1 MQHYFIEK
9 SHKASDYFEFEDIIA
24 DMKLKFRS
32 CDSIFSKDEI
42 DEGTRTLLNTV
53 FDKLDLSGNGL
64 DLGCG
69 YGVIGIS
76 LIKKLD
82 VNCDMIDVN
91 GTAVD
96 LALHNLMLNGVRT
109 GANVF
114 KSNGFENVDGN
125 YDFIVT
131 NPPIKTGK
139 ALLFSLMDGCY
150 QHLNVGGTLT
160 LVIRKS
166 HGEESLKKKLTE
178 LFGNCEILKRNKG
191 FYILHS
197 TRTA

>member
-9 SHKASDYFEFEDIIA
+9 EHSADDFFEFEDEIL

-42 DEGTRTLLNTV
+42 DEGTRTLLDTV
-53 FDKLDLSGNGL
+53 FSKLSLAGNGL

-76 LIKKLD
+76 VIKKLGL
-82 VNCDMIDVN
+82 NCDMVDVN

-96 LALHNLMLNGVRT
+96 LSKHNLLLNGIRT

-114 KSNGFENVDGN
+114 KSNGFENISSN
-125 YDFIVT
+125 YDFILT

-139 ALLFSLMDGCY
+139 ALLFNLMDGCFE
-150 QHLNVGGTLT
+150 HLNKGGTLT

-166 HGEESLKKKLTE
+166 HGEESLKTKLIG

-191 FYILHS
+191 YYILHCVKN
-197 TRTA
+197 

>member
-9 SHKASDYFEFEDIIA
+9 QHSASDYFEFEDSLD

-42 DEGTRTLLNTV
+42 DEGTRTLLDTIFN
-53 FDKLDLSGNGL
+53 KLELKGNGL

-76 LIKKLD
+76 IIKKLGL
-82 VNCDMIDVN
+82 NCDMIDVN
-91 GTAVD
+91 GTAVE
-96 LALHNLMLNGVRT
+96 LSLHNLLLNGVRT

-114 KSNGFENVDGN
+114 KSNGFENVKSN

-139 ALLFSLMDGCY
+139 ALLFELMEGCY
-150 QHLNVGGTLT
+150 SHLNKGGTLT
-160 LVIRKS
+160 LVIRKN

-197 TRTA
+197 TRTM

>member
-9 SHKASDYFEFEDIIA
+9 QHSAEDFFEFEDEIA
-24 DMKLKFRS
+24 DMKIKFRS
-32 CDSIFSKDEI
+32 CDSIFSKNSI
-42 DEGTRTLLNTV
+42 DEGTRTLLDTV
-53 FDKLDLSGNGL
+53 FSKLSLSGNGL

-76 LIKKLD
+76 VIKKLGL
-82 VNCDMIDVN
+82 NCDMVDVN

-96 LALHNLMLNGVRT
+96 LSKHNLLLNGIRA

-114 KSNGFENVDGN
+114 KSNGFENVTSN
-125 YDFIVT
+125 YDFILT

-139 ALLFSLMDGCY
+139 TLLFSLMDGCFE
-150 QHLNVGGTLT
+150 HLNKGGTLT

-166 HGEESLKKKLTE
+166 HGEESLKTKLVE

-191 FYILHS
+191 YYILHCVKN
-197 TRTA
+197 